1 VTGGPERGAIKNM
14 KHMRIIK
21 YKRTFFSLLV
31 VTITTFCINAQT
43 GKPNIVILLADDL
56 GYSDLSCYGSTNV
69 LTPVLDSLAAKGM
82 KFTDF
87 YAGSCV
93 CSPSRAALMTGKNAT
108 RTGIYSWIPADE
120 PMHLRLSEVTI
131 PEILKEAGYQTA
143 HFGKWHLG
151 LYGSEGDSWILPSL
165 TDHGF
170 DYWFATDC
178 NAMPTHKN
186 PVNFIRNGVPVG
198 KQKGFACQLVADETI
213 DWLKSSYDPT
223 EPFYLNVWFNEPHE
237 IVAAPEMYKKRHLE
251 NGIDEHM
258 ANYYGCIENMDHA
271 VGRILRELDKMNALE
286 NTLVI
291 FSSDNGSKQAGS
303 NGILRGMKSEVW
315 EGGIRVPTI
324 VTWNNHVPVQ
334 SICSDPCGLID
345 LFPTIDSMINSEH
358 KLDYKIDGINIL
370 PLFHGEGLK
379 RDKPLYVFYHRPAAA
394 SLRDG
399 DWTLIGHLNERGPE
413 INYFGEKQMEFI
425 QGAFP
430 ATFELYNLHDDIE
443 QQHDVAGQNP
453 HIVDRMKEEMIRL
466 YSETIED
473 GGNWYK

>member
-1 VTGGPERGAIKNM
+1 M
-14 KHMRIIK
+14 KK
-21 YKRTFFSLLV
+21 STFLIFLV
-31 VTITTFCINAQT
+31 VTISVSCINAQT
-43 GKPNIVILLADDL
+43 DKPNVVIFLADDL
-56 GYSDLSCYGSTNV
+56 GYSDLSCYGSANV

-151 LYGSEGDSWILPSL
+151 LFGSEGDSWISPSL

-178 NAMPTHKN
+178 NAMPTHKD

-213 DWLKSSYDPT
+213 DWLKSSYDAT

-271 VGRILRELDKMNALE
+271 VGRILRELDEMNALE

-324 VTWNNHVPVQ
+324 VTWKNHVPVQ
-334 SICSDPCGLID
+334 SICTDPCGLID
-345 LFPTIDSMINSEH
+345 LFPTIHSMINSEH
-358 KLDYKIDGINIL
+358 KLDYKMDGINIL
-370 PLFHGEGLK
+370 PLLHGERLK

-413 INYFGEKQMEFI
+413 INYFGELQMKFI

-473 GGNWYK
+473 GGNWYEQEPQP